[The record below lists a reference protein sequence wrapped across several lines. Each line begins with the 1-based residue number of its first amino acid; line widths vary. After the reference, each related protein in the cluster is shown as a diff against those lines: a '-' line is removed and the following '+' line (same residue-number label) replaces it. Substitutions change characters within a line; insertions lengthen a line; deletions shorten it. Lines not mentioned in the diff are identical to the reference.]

1 MKNTKAA
8 KNIENQATETTTT
21 QAKAETTEAKAE
33 NKNAFD
39 ILLETQTKL
48 VDSIVDN
55 SKKLADSLKA
65 TETIE
70 KSRTFVN
77 EWLEKQQTN
86 LESAS
91 ENLKKQVKFENA
103 PELVKV
109 VVEAQQTLGKE
120 WFEAFRATLKAK
132 DVKELNNIF
141 SANVNKLQS
150 NVKEVANFWRENF
163 GKPVNMNEVLTTEYA
178 KEVTTK
184 VVELMKPADVK

>member
-1 MKNTKAA
+1 MKNTKAP
-8 KNIENQATETTTT
+8 KTTENQATETTTQT
-21 QAKAETTEAKAE
+21 KATEAKVE

-39 ILLETQTKL
+39 VLLETQTKL

-91 ENLKKQVKFENA
+91 ETLKKQVKFENA

-109 VVEAQQTLGKE
+109 VVEAQQNLGKE

-141 SANVNKLQS
+141 VANVNKLQE
-150 NVKEVANFWRENF
+150 NVKEVANYWRENF
-163 GKPVNMNEVLTTEYA
+163 GKPVNVKEVLTTEYA
-178 KEVTTK
+178 KEVTSK